1 MRIRRSS
8 SPEVAPSRGG
18 TPVRQPPGL
27 LRLQQAAGNAAVS
40 GLIAQRKL
48 YQRPATSKLKRSMT
62 WDTVAK
68 DPAVV
73 NADALVRKLIQRISS
88 SDVVIMTYTDGD
100 DLVRQVETYA
110 DKVSKEIVDVAD
122 GPTLTLLC
130 ARWMQQGIDY
140 SSVADRIARRQE
152 KFEEKRFTGKVVVA
166 PPAGP
171 VKVPVNKSRL
181 QPASRQGRED
191 GKFVRGKNT
200 LDELPAATI
209 GMPALVLAKKQ
220 KAIGNLVTV
229 GPQGKTASVCPAC
242 GGVTDATQFETD
254 HQDPLSSI
262 LERLWR
268 LADQMSKE
276 PKLLGAIEEQLGGNF
291 KQYFTVSGG
300 GKGKKAKTVE
310 PTKYLVAVLSN
321 DVENLLWICRSCNG
335 GSGKSAKSPKE
346 WFLEN
351 ELFGPEF
358 VKAYLDTS
366 PAEGVVSRAKGGQGW
381 GAAAA
386 EWFETKHLSV
396 LRKLLPLQDHQEH
409 VKKTLIEESL
419 LGVKAATSR
428 RKSGQGRAL
437 AEKEQLGRR
446 NDLTVLATGA
456 LTTFHTRPAPEK
468 IGANSPAR
476 TAEMVGETLAG
487 IEKGRPQRRAQES
500 PEYKTGFAD
509 GYAGH
514 PRRVATMT
522 GPAADNYTL
531 GHLAGAARAT
541 GRYAAG
547 RLDGIMDRRTVT
559 SGPEPPYDSGFA
571 EGRAAVESA
580 ARKGEED
587 GGKGADLDHGVP
599 LDEPGAAYLMD
610 AYMKG
615 YNRGKSAQV

>member
-1 MRIRRSS
+1 M
-8 SPEVAPSRGG
+8 
-18 TPVRQPPGL
+18 RQPPGL
-27 LRLQQAAGNAAVS
+27 MRLQQAAGNAAVC
-40 GLIAQRKL
+40 GLIAQRML
-48 YQRPATSKLKRSMT
+48 YQRPVGSKLKKRLVIG
-62 WDTVAK
+62 DTVAK

-73 NADALVRKLIQRISS
+73 NADELVKKLIQQISS
-88 SDVVIMTYTDGD
+88 SDVVDMTYTDGD
-100 DLVRQVETYA
+100 DLVSQVEAYA

-130 ARWMQQGIDY
+130 ARWIQRGIDY
-140 SSVADRIARRQE
+140 SSVSDRIARRQE
-152 KFEEKRFTGKVVVA
+152 KFEKKRFTGKVVVA
-166 PPAGP
+166 PRVGP
-171 VKVPVNKSRL
+171 VKVPLTKSRL

-191 GKFVRGKNT
+191 GNFVRRKNT
-200 LDELPAATI
+200 LAELPAATI

-242 GGVTDATQFETD
+242 GGPTDVTQFETD
-254 HQDPLSSI
+254 HQDPLSDI
-262 LERLWR
+262 RDRLWR
-268 LADQMSKE
+268 LADQMGEDHQLFRAVEK
-276 PKLLGAIEEQLGGNF
+276 QLGGNF
-291 KQYFTVSGG
+291 KHYFTVSGG

-321 DVENLLWICRSCNG
+321 DVENLLWICRTCNG
-335 GSGKSAKSPKE
+335 ASGKSNKSLKE
-346 WFLEN
+346 WFLEK

-358 VKAYLDTS
+358 VKTYLDTS
-366 PAEGVVSRAKGGQGW
+366 AAESVVFRAKGGQGW

-396 LRKLLPLQDHQEH
+396 LRKLLTLQDHQEH
-409 VKKTLIEESL
+409 VKKTLIDESL

-428 RKSGQGRAL
+428 RKSEQGRAL
-437 AEKEQLGRR
+437 AEKEQLGRQ
-446 NDLTVLATGA
+446 NDLTVLATGV

-476 TAEMVGETLAG
+476 TAEMVGETLVG
-487 IEKGRPQRRAQES
+487 IEKSRPQRRAQEA

-514 PRRVATMT
+514 PSQAATMT
-522 GPAADNYTL
+522 GPAAGNYTL

-541 GRYAAG
+541 GRHAAG
-547 RLDGIMDRRTVT
+547 RLDGIMDDRTVPA
-559 SGPEPPYDSGFA
+559 GQEPPYDSGFA

-615 YNRGKSAQV
+615 YNRGKSARV